1 MKLNDR
7 DKNILN
13 HMLSY
18 CRQIED
24 TIARFG
30 KQYMAFADDQV
41 YRNAAALCVL
51 QLGELAGKLSDELK
65 AAYDNVPWKQIRAM
79 RNIVAHAYGTVDATI
94 TWEVITEDIP
104 RLKKNCEE
112 ILNENK

>member
-7 DKNILN
+7 DTSILT
-13 HMLSY
+13 HMISY
-18 CRQIED
+18 CNQVED

-30 KQYMAFADDQV
+30 NLYETFSNDSI

-51 QLGELAGKLSDELK
+51 QLGELTGKLSEEMRASYND
-65 AAYDNVPWKQIRAM
+65 VPWKQIRAM
-79 RNIVAHAYGTVDATI
+79 RNIVAHAYGTVDAEV

-104 RLKKNCEE
+104 KLKKSCQE
-112 ILNENK
+112 ILNEK